1 MIRHWSDKLAFVLYS
16 DMDIRDQRSYQEFG
30 QVIDKS
36 IEDKANL
43 LIITLPGTGMG
54 RFVKEYLAEKGDK
67 AAMILNYDWVKADEI
82 LTEIDEKLNSIALDK
97 KVVLTLNFPSLLND
111 KRLTSRK
118 WWNHFYKRYYFG
130 VRDFEDGKKAIKEM
144 NSKLPADKIEKIYKL
159 SGGFAQIMKYLAIN
173 GIDAREGLEAIIKPI
188 VEAISGTNNEIRQKL
203 GLNLKGSILQE
214 WLKTEDWLINI
225 DFELNLIE
233 EGKVS
238 AKLTPVE
245 AKILTKMMSNSGKL
259 TKEEVSE
266 IKWGEGKYDEYSDQ
280 AINKAMRR
288 LGDKLKKYQIE
299 TIAKVGFVL
308 KRK

>member
-1 MIRHWSDKLAFVLYS
+1 
-16 DMDIRDQRSYQEFG
+16 MDIRDQRGYQEFR

-36 IEDKANL
+36 MEDKANL

-54 RFVKEYLAEKGDK
+54 RFVKEYITEKGDK
-67 AAMILNYDWVKADEI
+67 EAMILNYDWGKADEV
-82 LTEIDEKLNSIALDK
+82 LNEIDEKLNSIALDK

-130 VRDFEDGKKAIKEM
+130 VRDYEDGKKAIKEM
-144 NSKLPADKIEKIYKL
+144 NPKLPADEIEKIYKL
-159 SGGFAQIMKYLAIN
+159 SGGFAQVMKYLTIN

-299 TIAKVGFVL
+299 TITKVGFVL